1 MTRTPTGSD
10 FGENEAKSD
19 EMEGSENGSAR
30 RGRRCF
36 RRDGGEM
43 VERER
48 ERERDSERDQRWWRD
63 GLGFF
68 LFWLSA

>member
-1 MTRTPTGSD
+1 
-10 FGENEAKSD
+10 
-19 EMEGSENGSAR
+19 MEGSENGSAR

-48 ERERDSERDQRWWRD
+48 ETVREIRD
-63 GLGFF
+63 GGETG
-68 LFWLSA
+68 